1 MGLPS
6 WIFSVCT
13 GQKSFVWLLWCRLD
27 DLLVSAV
34 PVALA
39 MSTALSTDSAHSAMN
54 AAQDAF
60 KATLIA
66 GTILLA
72 L

>member
-1 MGLPS
+1 
-6 WIFSVCT
+6 
-13 GQKSFVWLLWCRLD
+13 
-27 DLLVSAV
+27 
-34 PVALA
+34 
-39 MSTALSTDSAHSAMN
+39 MSTALSTGSAHSAMN

-60 KATLIA
+60 KDTFIV